1 MGWRVVAVSSISKLD
16 YKLDYLV
23 IRTKETISRIHL
35 SEISVLMIESTA
47 VSLTSYL
54 LVELGKQK
62 IDVIFCDE
70 HRFPFARFQPLYG
83 SHNTSE
89 KVREQV
95 LWTSENKNAIW
106 QKIVF
111 AKIIGQSSVLKR
123 IGNEEGYKAL
133 LEFSREVTP
142 GDTTNREGHAAKV
155 YFNRLFGMNFT
166 RTDKD
171 NAINSALNYGYSLLL
186 SIVAREVVSNG
197 YLTQLGIHHDN
208 MFNDLNLACD
218 FMEPFR
224 PFIDLLCAKMNPEA
238 FGKDQ
243 KLELIGFMN
252 RQIIIAGK
260 QQYMLNAI
268 EIYVKSLFISLETG
282 DSSLIKFPEYE
293 FPIYESTGIL

>member
-1 MGWRVVAVSSISKLD
+1 MSFRTVLITKPAKLSFKD
-16 YKLDYLV
+16 NYLL
-23 IRTKETISRIHL
+23 IRGDETNMVHL
-35 SEISVLMIESTA
+35 SEINTILLESQM
-47 VSLTSYL
+47 VQITSRL
-54 LVELGKQK
+54 LNEIINFK
-62 IDVIFCDE
+62 IKLIICDE
-70 HRFPFARFQPLYG
+70 R
-83 SHNTSE
+83 HNPSGE
-89 KVREQV
+89 LVPY
-95 LWTSENKNAIW
+95 NASFNST
-106 QKIVF
+106 K
-111 AKIIGQSSVLKR
+111 KIINQTQWQEIVKQTIWTHIIANKIKNQATLLKNYNYPGADKLYTY
-123 IGNEEGYKAL
+123 ISE
-133 LEFSREVTP
+133 LELNDES
-142 GDTTNREGHAAKV
+142 NREGHAAKV

-282 DSSLIKFPEYE
+282 YSSLIKFPEYE

>member
-1 MGWRVVAVSSISKLD
+1 MGWRVVAVSSIAKLD

-23 IRTKETISRIHL
+23 IRTKETIRRIHL

-54 LVELGKQK
+54 LVELGKRK

-70 HRFPFARFQPLYG
+70 HRFPFAQFQPLYG
-83 SHNTSE
+83 SHDTSD
-89 KVREQV
+89 KVRNQI
-95 LWTSENKNAIW
+95 LWTAETKNKIW

-123 IGNEEGYKAL
+123 IGSEEGCRAL
-133 LEFSREVTP
+133 IEFSKEITP

-155 YFNRLFGMNFT
+155 YFNRLFGMTFT
-166 RTDKD
+166 RTDKE
-171 NAINSALNYGYSLLL
+171 NAINPALNYGYSLLL
-186 SIVAREVVSNG
+186 SIVAREIVSNG

-224 PFIDLLCAKMNPEA
+224 PFIDLLCSKMNLET

-252 RQIIIAGK
+252 RQIIIEGK

-282 DSSLIKFPEYE
+282 DPSLIKFPEYE